1 MRLTRVVHMQTD
13 LLHGIG
19 DVRLCEGRVLESP
32 YNAPK
37 LGGVLNK
44 RPGVDSKLRLEVDRS
59 RARLTVSHGRT
70 LDDVQHVGELVEEH
84 TVWTVLDSNVEEV
97 VKRSEILHH
106 EFLL

>member
-1 MRLTRVVHMQTD
+1 MQAD
-13 LLHGIG
+13 LLHGVD
-19 DVRLCEGRVLESP
+19 DVSPCEGQVLESP
-32 YNAPK
+32 YNALK
-37 LGGVLNK
+37 LGDVLNR

-59 RARLTVSHGRT
+59 RTRLTVSHGRT
-70 LDDVQHVGELVEEH
+70 LDDNQHVGELVEEH